1 MDIGFAGRDASL
13 HLLAMTPLRL
23 FTKTQKINLSNRLLQ
38 MLADRSFK
46 GSLITKA
53 LHLLVFF
60 TQTPS
65 KSMVLLEK
73 PNLVIDLNTTD
84 SRVTS
89 TTWLFVIAAWL
100 DGSMEESSVNVAA
113 IQQLKQL
120 NTMVLK

>member
-1 MDIGFAGRDASL
+1 
-13 HLLAMTPLRL
+13 MTPLYL

-38 MLADRSFK
+38 LLADE
-46 GSLITKA
+46 SLDANSAAKA

-65 KSMVLLEK
+65 KSMVLLDK
-73 PNLVIDLNTTD
+73 PNHVIDWHTTD

-100 DGSMEESSVNVAA
+100 DGSREEIGVNVAA

>member
-1 MDIGFAGRDASL
+1 
-13 HLLAMTPLRL
+13 MTPLHL

-38 MLADRSFK
+38 MLADGSFK
-46 GSLITKA
+46 GSSITKA

-65 KSMVLLEK
+65 KSMVLLDK

-84 SRVTS
+84 SRATS
-89 TTWLFVIAAWL
+89 TTWLFVIAARL
-100 DGSMEESSVNVAA
+100 DDSMEENGVNVAA

-120 NTMVLK
+120 NIMVLK